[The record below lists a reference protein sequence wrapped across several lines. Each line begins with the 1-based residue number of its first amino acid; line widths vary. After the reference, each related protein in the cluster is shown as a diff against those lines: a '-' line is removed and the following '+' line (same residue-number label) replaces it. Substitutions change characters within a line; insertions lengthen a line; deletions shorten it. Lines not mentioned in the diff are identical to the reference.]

1 MNSTIL
7 IIGIV
12 LLVIGLILL
21 IIGIVIH
28 QNNVQNNQ
36 GVQPWWV
43 WFLIIGG
50 IIVAIIGGVMMAF
63 SATRKSA
70 PPPIRYVPA
79 PQPQYAQPAP
89 CWQPPKPCPTP
100 CPPASAPMYQQQPQ
114 TQLIYSPNPNA
125 VTVPTQGMLSQQ
137 ALQVPP
143 AIYPASGY
151 ASDI

>member
-12 LLVIGLILL
+12 LLVIGLIML
-21 IIGIVIH
+21 IIGIVVH

-50 IIVAIIGGVMMAF
+50 IIIAIIGGVMMAF

-79 PQPQYAQPAP
+79 PQPQYVQAAP
-89 CWQPPKPCPTP
+89 CWQPPKPCPTA
-100 CPPASAPMYQQQPQ
+100 CPQPVYAPQGSAPVF
-114 TQLIYSPNPNA
+114 YSTNPNA
-125 VTVPTQGMLSQQ
+125 VAVPTQGMMPQQ

-143 AIYPASGY
+143 STYPATGY